1 MFGFVGVVAAEIH
14 GFAHFGDGVVQRFAG
29 FAHGQRHQLGHV
41 RFHQVGQAAQHGGA
55 LGGGNGSP
63 AAFGSFGG
71 GDDFRYGGGLYE
83 GGAAHHFVVVS
94 RIAYFMRALGGSG
107 HGQERHGVQGRGRR
121 AVHNGLQLLQRAFV
135 AQVEALRIEAFV
147 AIQIARQRQ
156 AVVGVDTLFGQGVER
171 AADEG
176 VDADV
181 FIHNLVYKRGVRAVF
196 QQAAHQVGQQ
206 GFVRAHRRIHAHAP
220 SQVLRAD
227 HLVVQGFAHAVQA
240 LVFELFAFAHL
251 VNCGQGVGVVGSE
264 LREYGILRVEQF
276 ACTGQVG
283 NVGVDFAGV
292 GGIAVHAV
300 HLRPFDFAV
309 PIRAFHQSDHQLLI
323 VAAGKV
329 D

>member
-29 FAHGQRHQLGHV
+29 FAHGQGHQLGHV

-63 AAFGSFGG
+63 AAFGGFGG

-83 GGAAHHFVVVS
+83 GGAAHYFAVVG
-94 RIAYFMRALGGSG
+94 RIAHFMRGLGWGS
-107 HGQERHGVQGRGRR
+107 HGQKRHGMQGRGSSI
-121 AVHNGLQLLQRAFV
+121 VHNGLQLLQRAFV
-135 AQVEALRIEAFV
+135 AQVEALRIEAFI

-156 AVVGVDTLFGQGVER
+156 AVVGMNTLFGQGVER

-181 FIHNLVYKRGVRAVF
+181 FIHNLVYKRGIRTVF
-196 QQAAHQVGQQ
+196 QQAAHQVGEQ
-206 GFVRAHRRIHAHAP
+206 GFMRAHRRIHAHAP
-220 SQVLRAD
+220 SQVLWAD

-251 VNCGQGVGVVGSE
+251 VNRGQGVGVVGGE
-264 LREYGILRVEQF
+264 LREHGVLRIQQF
-276 ACTGQVG
+276 ARAGQVG
-283 NVGVDFAGV
+283 NVGVDFAGI
-292 GGIAVHAV
+292 GGIAIHTV

-309 PIRAFHQSDHQLLI
+309 PIRAFHQADHQLLI